1 MTIKI
6 PDELVER
13 VTRAC
18 EFQKHDAPQLLKI
31 LIEWG
36 LVHYETVR
44 SVEKLR
50 DLRLTSRA
58 AKR

>member
-13 VTRAC
+13 VTRAS

-31 LIEWG
+31 LIEWA
-36 LVHYETVR
+36 LVHYETTR

-50 DLRLTSRA
+50 NLRLTSRA